1 MTGNKMKEL
10 IKSIGTGPKGSRG
23 LSRDEA
29 FEACHLIL
37 SGSATPAQ
45 IGGFLLALRTKGE
58 TAPEMEGF
66 LLALQTFLKIPPSTT
81 PIKALDLGCPYDG
94 HSRNPGLWIPA
105 AILASKAGIP
115 IVLHGYQDLPA
126 KFGVGLIPLWK
137 NLGLSVSRPENALS
151 DLEKNKIVCLSQEEI
166 TPELAQIA
174 PIRREL
180 GLRSLFNTVE
190 KALNPMN
197 VSHLA
202 IGYFHETILP
212 AMESMIRA
220 AHPHA
225 KTTFVGGQEGSVG
238 LFTHR
243 GTKIVQLH
251 SNPDLGMEILPPV
264 DEKVEP
270 ITVSPTTEAYTQYY
284 QELIKNPLHP
294 HRKALFWQAATL
306 LLIGEM
312 TSQMREAL
320 SLIGD
325 PGKELDW

>member
-1 MTGNKMKEL
+1 MDSSRHPRIKGGNSYCSSRL
-10 IKSIGTGPKGSRG
+10 PGSPRKVWRWADP
-23 LSRDEA
+23 SVE
-29 FEACHLIL
+29 E
-37 SGSATPAQ
+37 SW
-45 IGGFLLALRTKGE
+45 ALR
-58 TAPEMEGF
+58 F
-66 LLALQTFLKIPPSTT
+66 QTGK
-81 PIKALDLGCPYDG
+81 C
-94 HSRNPGLWIPA
+94 
-105 AILASKAGIP
+105 
-115 IVLHGYQDLPA
+115 
-126 KFGVGLIPLWK
+126 LI
-137 NLGLSVSRPENALS
+137 RFR
-151 DLEKNKIVCLSQEEI
+151 KNKIVCLSQEEI

-284 QELIKNPLHP
+284 HELIKNPLHP

-306 LLIGEM
+306 LLIGEL
-312 TSQMREAL
+312 TSQMGEAL